1 MTTDVRTLSVVSLSA
16 VLTETR
22 HLLEEARADNVQL
35 QERIVATEGKGFCL
49 SRRLGWLEGE
59 QEMLEPDLK
68 TTGSWLP
75 ITTEL

>member
-35 QERIVATEGKGFCL
+35 QERIVATKGFCL
-49 SRRLGWLEGE
+49 GRRLGWLEGE